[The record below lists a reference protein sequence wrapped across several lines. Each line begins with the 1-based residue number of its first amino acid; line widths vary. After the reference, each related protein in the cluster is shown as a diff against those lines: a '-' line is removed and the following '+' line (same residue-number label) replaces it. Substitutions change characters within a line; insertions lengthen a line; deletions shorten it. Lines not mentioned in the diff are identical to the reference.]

1 MHFDC
6 AGSQNLVGWAR
17 VLFKTG
23 TSLHLHGY
31 GQVLGK
37 PATAPDAKVSKAG
50 SGEVVED
57 FRKAEGPK
65 HWASDLR
72 SSMTPALFASRE
84 LRNLC
89 CQQAHWRT
97 REHHE
102 EQRAGSGELR
112 QRGLS
117 SPFDISFHPAPYWVS
132 PVADESAGEWKV
144 AIPPF
149 GRRSNTS
156 NVVKAVSR
164 LQEHQQEHTLSNTRR
179 KTEQDKYDLEDN
191 LRCTLGSTGCAAHE
205 EPAALVSRDP
215 AMASPKWRLHITKKI

>member
-1 MHFDC
+1 MLAAYGVFPPNSVSTLGVPTVRVKDGCFIGGAYRSVRLIRCYLQCIHSPRSLRSAFRLRRL
-6 AGSQNLVGWAR
+6 AESGGLAR

-23 TSLHLHGY
+23 TSCISMDMAKSLGY
-31 GQVLGK
+31 Q
-37 PATAPDAKVSKAG
+37 PTAPDAKVSKAG

-72 SSMTPALFASRE
+72 PSMTPALLASRE

-149 GRRSNTS
+149 GETFKHLKR
-156 NVVKAVSR
+156 
-164 LQEHQQEHTLSNTRR
+164 
-179 KTEQDKYDLEDN
+179 
-191 LRCTLGSTGCAAHE
+191 G
-205 EPAALVSRDP
+205 
-215 AMASPKWRLHITKKI
+215 